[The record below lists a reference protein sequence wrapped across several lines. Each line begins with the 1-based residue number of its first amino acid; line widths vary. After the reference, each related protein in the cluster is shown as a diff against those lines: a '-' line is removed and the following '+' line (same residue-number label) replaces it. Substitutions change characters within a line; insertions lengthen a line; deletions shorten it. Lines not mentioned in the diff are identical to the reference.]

1 MDITHITTAAG
12 AHKRRKRVGRGE
24 SSGHGKTSGRGNKGQ
39 KARAGGKRVRLG
51 EGAMF
56 PLFRRLP
63 KFGFNN
69 ALFRKEYQVVNVAD
83 LNERFKDNG
92 HVTAASLEEAGLI
105 RDQAA
110 PVKVLGDGELQKKL
124 TVAAHRFSASAVT
137 KIESVGGT
145 VTWLGP
151 KPKKKF
157 VARPKVVE
165 KPAEGEAAAAGGGEK
180 PAGEK
185 PSKEKPAKEKPAK
198 AKSKEGKKPDAEGE
212 SA

>member
-1 MDITHITTAAG
+1 MNITQITTAAG
-12 AHKRRKRVGRGE
+12 AHQRRKRVGRGE

-83 LNERFKDNG
+83 LDERFDSGG
-92 HVTAASLEEAGLI
+92 HVTAAALQAAGLI

-110 PVKVLGDGELQKKL
+110 PVKVLGDGELKKKL
-124 TVAAHRFSASAVT
+124 AVEAHRFSASAVT
-137 KIESVGGT
+137 KIEGAGGSVN
-145 VTWLGP
+145 WLGP
-151 KPKKKF
+151 KPKKRF
-157 VARPKVVE
+157 VRRPKVVE
-165 KPAEGEAAAAGGGEK
+165 KVVEAEGK
-180 PAGEK
+180 PA
-185 PSKEKPAKEKPAK
+185 PAPALAGAKPAK
-198 AKSKEGKKPDAEGE
+198 AKSKEGKKKPKAEGE